1 MPSPALQLRARLA
14 DPRVRRLGNYAR
26 SLATSRRRT
35 AYLGWLYHAN
45 MGDEAMLE
53 AYRVAFPRCD
63 FVEVPG
69 RVLRLPRPARRLA
82 AARAIALGGGTL
94 IGRHAYREALER
106 LSAVAPDAPAVMLG
120 TGVEDPAFHGA
131 AEEEMR
137 AELRRWAGPL
147 ARFAS
152 VDVRGPRSSELLAE
166 VGVESTVVGDPALLL
181 GDEELHDPPD
191 ARVLGVN
198 LSVSMEIWG
207 ARPDALLDSVAT
219 ALDELGD
226 AGWRLRFVPLWP
238 ADVESATALQRRLR
252 HPLEVVERFLSLP
265 DLLAALR
272 TCRAFVGQKLH
283 AVILAAAVHV
293 PAVMLEYHP
302 KCRDFQ
308 RSVDRERW
316 TLRTDAATSD
326 ALLELVTEIEA
337 DLQSQRRQLFDAV
350 TDLRGRLRASAQRS
364 LAALPPDLR

>member
-1 MPSPALQLRARLA
+1 MSSPALQLRARLA
-14 DPRVRRLGNYAR
+14 DPRVRRLANYAR

-53 AYRVAFPRCD
+53 AYRLAFPRCD
-63 FVEVPG
+63 FVEVPA

-82 AARAIALGGGTL
+82 STRAIALGGGTL
-94 IGRHAYREALER
+94 IGRHDYRETFDS
-106 LSAVAPDAPAVMLG
+106 LSVAAPKAPAVMLG

-131 AEEEMR
+131 AEGEMR
-137 AELRRWAGPL
+137 AELERWAGML
-147 ARFAS
+147 ARFVS
-152 VDVRGPRSSELLAE
+152 VDVRGPRSRELLAE
-166 VGVESTVVGDPALLL
+166 VGVESNVVGDPALLL
-181 GDEELHDPPD
+181 GDEDLHEPAE

-198 LSVSMEIWG
+198 LSVSMDMWG
-207 ARPDALLDSVAT
+207 ARPDALLDSVAA

-238 ADVESATALQRRLR
+238 ADVESAAALQGRLR
-252 HPLEVVERFLSLP
+252 HRLEVVERFLSLP
-265 DLLAALR
+265 DLLASLR

-316 TLRTDAATSD
+316 TIRTDAATSD
-326 ALLELVTEIEA
+326 ALIGMVGEIDA
-337 DLQSQRRQLFDAV
+337 DLETQRRELFEAV
-350 TDLRGRLRASAQRS
+350 TDLRGRLRASAERS
-364 LAALPPDLR
+364 LAALPPDMR